1 MKLAKDAILGSGQFG
16 IVYRGFYDAEAVAVK
31 TFKRT
36 VEIDE
41 FKAVLSEAKIMAYI
55 GDHVNV
61 VRFIGADVSAIADR
75 NWPLFLKILSN
86 GLMSFMIFLK
96 ANSSL

>member
-1 MKLAKDAILGSGQFG
+1 MAI
-16 IVYRGFYDAEAVAVK
+16 K

-55 GDHVNV
+55 GDHPHV
-61 VRFIGADVSAIADR
+61 VQFIGAEVSEIMDR
-75 NWPLFLKILSN
+75 TVF
-86 GLMSFMIFLK
+86 
-96 ANSSL
+96 